1 MTLTCPRCAQQIAVN
16 VAANQYEIRVTC
28 PRCGE
33 CIIIEVGAPGG
44 IASSGAGPTEYKREP
59 ERS

>member
-16 VAANQYEIRVTC
+16 VAANQYEVRVAC

-33 CIIIEVGAPGG
+33 RIVIEVGSPGS
-44 IASSGAGPTEYKREP
+44 IASSGTGPTEYKHDRQ
-59 ERS
+59 S

>member
-33 CIIIEVGAPGG
+33 RIVIEVGAPGG
-44 IASSGAGPTEYKREP
+44 IASSGVGPTEYKRD
-59 ERS
+59 RQS